1 MLKNYITTAFK
12 SFKRNKLLSFVNIAG
27 LSIALACMM
36 LILLFVNDEFS
47 FDKFQDKSSRIV
59 RLVSISTDSSGVE
72 SRRGNTG
79 AAQGPAFTAD
89 IPEIESFCRIKGWD
103 MSVKKGTNALQAKVL
118 YADTSFFK
126 IFSFDILK
134 GNKTRLLAGRN
145 SVVLTEAQAV
155 KNFGDIDPIGKT
167 IEIQVDDK
175 FESFLVTG
183 VVKDAPINSSI
194 RFDML
199 IPFERSLPADAA
211 GQTDVLNDWNSTY
224 LNTFFLLHNN
234 AVAAK
239 AEAKLWASF
248 LKYNGKSWEEFKGH
262 YGKSIKQTY
271 LLQPFLAMHLTNR
284 FNVSN
289 GLSNASDVSNSY
301 ILMGLGLL
309 ILIVACIN
317 FINIMLARSAMRS
330 KEIGVRKVSGGSQAQ
345 LIAQFLSESAIIAGL
360 AFLPAIIMV
369 QLFLPEFS
377 QLASK
382 HFDITYLVQPKVLLL
397 FVALWATVSLL
408 AGAYP
413 AFVASGFNPVQ
424 TLYGKFKLSGKNT
437 LGKTLVVVQFII
449 AVTLI
454 ICTVVFQQQFSY
466 MTKSD
471 QGYKADN
478 IIRVD
483 LPYGKSSEIQLI
495 KNQLAMQPSIQK
507 VGAKGGDFNKTIFII
522 NKKETDWTY
531 YEYIDDNYLQVL
543 QIPLVS
549 GRYLSYKI
557 TADTVSNCLVNEAFV
572 KANLDN
578 RKSPI
583 GQVIVKNNKPMQ
595 VVGVVKNYHSNSF
608 KEAIEPIYLALDKHQ
623 GAFNIFVKYN
633 AGQSTQAINTINKA
647 SKAILPFDVISYSF
661 LDDWTRQL
669 YALEEQWKKIITYA
683 AAIAILI
690 SCLGLFALTTLAMQQ
705 RVKEIGIR
713 KVLGASIT
721 NITGL
726 LSASFLKL
734 VFIAFL
740 IAAPLAWYFT
750 NKWLQGFAYRVTL
763 SWWIFALSAAAIL
776 LLAFVTVSYHTIKAA
791 LANPVKS
798 LRSE

>member
-1 MLKNYITTAFK
+1 MLRNYIK
-12 SFKRNKLLSFVNIAG
+12 SALRGFERNKLLSFVNITG

-47 FDKFQDKSSRIV
+47 FDKFQAKSDRIV

-72 SRRGNTG
+72 YRRGNTG
-79 AAQGPAFTAD
+79 AAQGPAFAAD
-89 IPEIESFCRIKGWD
+89 IPEIKSFCRIKGWD
-103 MSVKKGTNALQAKVL
+103 MPTKKGVNALQAKVL

-126 IFSFDILK
+126 VFSFEVVK
-134 GNKTRLLAGRN
+134 GSKTNLLGGRN
-145 SVVLTEAQAV
+145 SVVLTASQAV
-155 KNFGDIDPIGKT
+155 KSFGETDPVGKT
-167 IEIQVDDK
+167 IEIQVDDA
-175 FESFLVTG
+175 FEAFLVTG
-183 VVKDAPINSSI
+183 VVKDAPANSSI
-194 RFDML
+194 KFDML
-199 IPFERSLPADAA
+199 IPFERSLPADAI
-211 GQTDVLNDWNSTY
+211 GKTNILNDWNSTY
-224 LNTFFLLHNN
+224 LNTFFLLHDN
-234 AVAAK
+234 AIASK

-248 LKYNGKSWEEFKGH
+248 LKYNGKNWEEFKAH
-262 YGKSIKQTY
+262 YGKNVKQTY
-271 LLQPFLAMHLTNR
+271 FLQPFLAMHLTDR

-289 GLSNASDVSNSY
+289 GLSNASDVSASY
-301 ILMGLGLL
+301 ILMGLGVL
-309 ILIVACIN
+309 ILLVACIN

-345 LIAQFLSESAIIAGL
+345 LMAQFLSESAIIAAL
-360 AFLPAIIMV
+360 AFLPAMLMV

-377 QLASK
+377 HLANK
-382 HFDITYLVQPKVLLL
+382 HFDITYLLQPKVLLL
-397 FVALWATVSLL
+397 FIGLWAVVSLL

-424 TLYGKFKLSGKNT
+424 TLYGKFKLSGNNT
-437 LGKTLVVVQFII
+437 LGKALVVLQFVI

-454 ICTVVFQQQFSY
+454 ICTVVFQRQFKY

-471 QGYKADN
+471 QGYKTDN

-483 LPYGKSSEIQLI
+483 LPYGKASEVKLI
-495 KNQLAMQPSIQK
+495 KNQLAMQPSIQA
-507 VGAKGGDFNKTIFII
+507 VGAKGGDFNKTIFTI

-531 YEYIDDNYLQVL
+531 YEYVDDNYLQIL
-543 QIPLVS
+543 QIPLVT

-572 KANLDN
+572 KANLDS

-583 GQVIVKNNKPMQ
+583 GQVIIKNDLPMQ

-608 KEAIEPIYLALDKHQ
+608 KEAIEPIYLALDKRA
-623 GAFNIFVKYN
+623 GAPNIFVKYSP
-633 AGQSTQAINTINKA
+633 GQSKQAIDAIQKA
-647 SKAILPFDVISYSF
+647 SKAVLPFDVISYSF
-661 LDDWTRQL
+661 LDDWNRQL
-669 YALEEQWKKIITYA
+669 YASEEQWKEIITYA
-683 AAIAILI
+683 ATIAILI

-713 KVLGASIT
+713 KVLGASIS

-734 VFIAFL
+734 VLIAFL

-750 NKWLQGFAYRVTL
+750 NKWLQGFAYRITL
-763 SWWIFALSAAAIL
+763 SWWIFVLSAASIL
-776 LLAFVTVSYHTIKAA
+776 LLAFITVSYHTIKAA